1 MKVRYKITLAFVL
14 LTVILL
20 AALCSLT
27 YYITADQKKTEFDRR
42 LLNRTETIASL
53 LSKLPS
59 NGYQVL
65 SKLDSSTT
73 NLFAAV
79 TLHVYDSTNRNIY
92 QFSKHSVD
100 SFDIDPKIIEEAR
113 RKNVVQTSM
122 GKRDIVAVYYKK
134 NQVPI
139 VVVISAIDEYG
150 RKDLNDLGISLLI
163 AFFAGIILSLLAG
176 WLFSRRLLGPVEKIA
191 TTVNTISATNIEARL
206 PESGI
211 NDEWN
216 KLAVTFN
223 NLLQRLQDSF
233 ELQGRFISNA
243 SHEMSTPLTAVS
255 NQIDVTLQKNR
266 SNEEYLNVLHSVRA
280 DVEHMSA
287 LTQQLLNI
295 ARTARGGMLST
306 ESIRVD
312 EVIMELPALLRKISP
327 DHTALLFFD
336 NLPENEKLCTVNGNY
351 ELLLSAFRNI
361 AENGCKYAPDKT
373 VHISLSFVDT
383 RIIVQFSN
391 HFESLQPDEVEK
403 IFQPFQRGSNAV
415 KEPGYG
421 LGLSLTRRI
430 ILLHKGEIKAEVMD
444 KDKLLISVILPSSFS
459 GVQK

>member
-1 MKVRYKITLAFVL
+1 MKARYKITLAFVL

-27 YYITADQKKTEFDRR
+27 YYITAEQKKKEFNRR
-42 LLNRTETIASL
+42 LQNRTATIASL

-73 NLFAAV
+73 NLFYAV
-79 TLHVYDSTNRNIY
+79 TLHVYNSSNQTIY
-92 QFSKHSVD
+92 QFAKQDTD
-100 SFDIDPKIIEEAR
+100 SFDIDPNIIEEAR
-113 RKNVVQTSM
+113 KKEVYQTSV
-122 GKRDIVAVYYKK
+122 GRRDIVAVYYHK

-150 RKDLNDLGISLLI
+150 RNDLNDLGIALLI

-176 WLFSRRLLGPVEKIA
+176 WIFSRQLLGPVEKIT

-206 PESGI
+206 PESAVD
-211 NDEWN
+211 DEWN
-216 KLAVTFN
+216 KLAITFN

-243 SHEMSTPLTAVS
+243 SHELSTPLTAVS
-255 NQIDVTLQKNR
+255 NQIDVTLQKGR

-306 ESIRVD
+306 ESIRID
-312 EVIMELPALLRKISP
+312 EIIMELPALLKKIST
-327 DHTALLFFD
+327 DYNALLFF
-336 NLPENEKLCTVNGNY
+336 NELPENENLCTVNGNY

-361 AENGCKYAPDKT
+361 AENGCKYAPDQT
-373 VHISLSFVDT
+373 ITISLSFVDT
-383 RIIVQFSN
+383 RIIVLFSN
-391 HFESLQPDEVEK
+391 RYESFNPDEVEK
-403 IFQPFQRGSNAV
+403 IFQPFQRGSNAA

-430 ILLHKGEIKAEVMD
+430 ILLHKGEIKAEMTGD
-444 KDKLLISVILPSSFS
+444 DKLLISVILPSSS
-459 GVQK
+459 GVAE